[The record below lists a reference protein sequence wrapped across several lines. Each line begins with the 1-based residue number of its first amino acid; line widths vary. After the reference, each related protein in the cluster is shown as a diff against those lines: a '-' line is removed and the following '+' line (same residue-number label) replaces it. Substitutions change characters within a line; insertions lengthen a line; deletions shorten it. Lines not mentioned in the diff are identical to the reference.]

1 MTERARRPVPWVTYL
16 LIAANL
22 AVFAWEIAA
31 GADPVAPSPKKI
43 AQLGGDFAPLTL
55 DGQWWRLGAS
65 MFLHYGVLHVGM
77 NMLVL
82 WQARFVEL
90 LYGRVGFLVLYLAS
104 GLIGALASLAVHP
117 FAIGVG
123 ASGAVFGVFGAFG
136 AFLWMNRDRIDPE
149 AMRRP
154 ARGLLSFILI
164 NLVFGLSVKGIDIT
178 AHIGGLIA
186 GFLAGVVLLAGDR
199 VRPRRGRRAAII
211 AVVAAITAVVAVRL
225 MPQPS
230 GVRAELA
237 RDDAFANVLDELQ
250 QVEQQCDARIK
261 AEYAELKAKG
271 NPSTDDDNAALARVL
286 EHDVLPRWR
295 AMRAHV
301 EALMAVPPALAHLDE
316 LLRAYVKDR
325 DDEWSAFL
333 GLLDHQ
339 SEGLAEHLRRVHERR
354 VRDYDAL
361 AAELARRK

>member
-31 GADPVAPSPKKI
+31 GADPVAPSPQKI

-55 DGQWWRLGAS
+55 DGQWWRIGAS

-90 LYGRVGFLVLYLAS
+90 LYGRVGFLVLYLVS
-104 GLIGALASLAVHP
+104 GLVGALASLAVHP
-117 FAIGVG
+117 FAVGVG

-149 AMRRP
+149 AMRKP
-154 ARGLLSFILI
+154 ARGLLSFIAI

-186 GFLAGVVLLAGDR
+186 GFLAGVVLLAGHR
-199 VRPRRGRRAAII
+199 ERPRRGRRAAAI
-211 AVVAAITAVVAVRL
+211 AVVAAVAAVVAVRL
-225 MPQPS
+225 MPEPT

-237 RDDAFANVLDELQ
+237 RDDAFAHVLDEFQ
-250 QVEQQCDARIK
+250 QVEQQCDAKLK

-286 EHDVLPRWR
+286 EHDVLPRWH
-295 AMRAHV
+295 AMRVDV
-301 EALMAVPPALAHLDE
+301 EALKDVPPALAHVDE

-325 DDEWSAFL
+325 EDEWTAFDAL
-333 GLLDHQ
+333 VGNQ
-339 SEGLAEHLRRVHERR
+339 SEAQAQRYQQLHEQRE
-354 VRDYDAL
+354 RDGDAL
-361 AAELARRK
+361 AAELAREK

>member
-31 GADPVAPSPKKI
+31 GADPIAPSPQKI

-55 DGQWWRLGAS
+55 GGQWWRIGAS

-90 LYGRVGFLVLYLAS
+90 LYGRAGFLIAYLAS
-104 GLIGALASLAVHP
+104 GLVGALASLAVHP
-117 FAIGVG
+117 FAVGVG

-149 AMRRP
+149 AMRKP
-154 ARGLLSFILI
+154 ARGLLGFIVI
-164 NLVFGLSVKGIDIT
+164 NLVFGLSVKGVDIT

-186 GFLAGVVLLAGDR
+186 GFVAGVVLLAGDR
-199 VRPRRGRRAAII
+199 ARPRRGRRAAAI
-211 AVVAAITAVVAVRL
+211 AVVAAIAAVVAVRL
-225 MPQPS
+225 MPEPS

-237 RDDAFANVLDELQ
+237 RADAFAKALDEFQ
-250 QVEQQCDARIK
+250 QVEQQCDAELK
-261 AEYAELKAKG
+261 AEYARAKG
-271 NPSTDDDNAALARVL
+271 SASTDDDNAALGRVL

-295 AMRAHV
+295 TMRAHV
-301 EALMAVPPALAHLDE
+301 EALNDVPPALAHLDE

-325 DDEWSAFL
+325 EDEWSAFL
-333 GLLDHQ
+333 VLLDHQ
-339 SEGLAEHLRRVHERR
+339 SEALAEHLQQLHAQRER
-354 VRDYDAL
+354 DGDAL
-361 AAELARRK
+361 AAELAREK